1 MIDVRLEAYK
11 IILKVISKN
20 IFSDKLLH
28 QMTKKINQAGERSD
42 LLYVLVKGV
51 IKMSGNLEY
60 IASFYTDPKLYA
72 NTNIKIKILLY
83 MGLYQLIYCD
93 YIPQHASVFETV
105 SIAKKMY
112 GDKVAKFINAIL
124 RKYIREDKI
133 VYPTDVIDRF
143 STQYSF
149 PKEII
154 EKWIEY
160 WGEENTKK
168 ICIYFNQSP
177 QLHIRINTYATSK
190 RRLIEYLLRRDI
202 LVLESEASKN
212 ILITDQARD
221 VLNEISF
228 SEGYFS
234 IQDSSAALVV
244 ELLKP
249 ELNDTILDLFAA
261 PGGKATYIAELLN
274 NTGEITAVDKFPNKI
289 KKLKRSIERL
299 QMTNMKLHVNDAF
312 KFGPIAPAYDKVL
325 LDVPC
330 SGWGVFQKKAEL
342 RWQKNQDMKELIK
355 LQKKA
360 LEYGAKFLRP
370 GGILVY
376 STCTL
381 KKEENEKQIENFLT
395 RNPDFILES
404 AELFIPKE
412 YTEEKYLKTL
422 PFKHNS
428 DGAFAARM
436 KKKDLGA

>member
-20 IFSDKLLH
+20 IFSDKLLQ
-28 QMTKKINQAGERSD
+28 QMTKKINLAGERSD

-51 IKMSGNLEY
+51 IKMQTNLDY
-60 IASFYTDPKLYA
+60 IASQYTDPKKFS

-93 YIPQHASVFETV
+93 YIPQHAAVNETV

-112 GDKVAKFINAIL
+112 GEKIANFINAIL
-124 RKYIREDKI
+124 RKYIREEKI
-133 VYPTDVIDRF
+133 EYPSETLERIAVK
-143 STQYSF
+143 YSF
-149 PKEII
+149 PKAII

-160 WGEENTKK
+160 WDEEDTKK
-168 ICIYFNQSP
+168 LCVYYNQSP
-177 QLHIRINTYATSK
+177 KLHIRINTCATNK
-190 RRLIEYLLRRDI
+190 KRLIEYFLRRNI
-202 LVLESEASKN
+202 LVKESDASEN

-221 VLNEISF
+221 VLNEVSF

-234 IQDSSAALVV
+234 IQDVSAALVV

-249 ELNDTILDLFAA
+249 ELNESILDLFAA
-261 PGGKATYIAELLN
+261 PGGKATYISELMR
-274 NTGEITAVDKFPNKI
+274 NTGELIAVDKFPNKI
-289 KKLKRSIERL
+289 KKLKRAIERL
-299 QMTNMKLHVNDAF
+299 QITNMKLHAKNAF
-312 KFGPIAPAYDKVL
+312 EFGPIAPAYDRVL

-342 RWQKNQDMKELIK
+342 RWQKNQDMKGLIK

-360 LEYGAKFLRP
+360 LDLGAKFLRP
-370 GGILVY
+370 GGVLVY

-381 KKEENEKQIENFLT
+381 NKEENEKQIECFLN
-395 RNPDFILES
+395 RNPEFILVS

-412 YTEEKYLKTL
+412 FTENGYLTTL

-436 KKKDLGA
+436 KKKI

>member
-11 IILKVISKN
+11 IIIKVIAKN

-51 IKMSGNLEY
+51 IKMHINLEY
-60 IASFYTDPKLYA
+60 IASLYTDPQKFS

-83 MGLYQLIYCD
+83 LGLYQLIYCD
-93 YIPQHASVFETV
+93 YIPQHAAVNETV

-112 GDKVAKFINAIL
+112 GEKIAKFINAIL
-124 RKYIREDKI
+124 RKYLREEKI
-133 VYPTDVIDRF
+133 EYPTETLDRI
-143 STQYSF
+143 SVQHSF

-160 WGEENTKK
+160 WGEKDTEKL
-168 ICIYFNQSP
+168 CVYYNQAP
-177 QLHIRINTYATSK
+177 NLHIRINTCATNKK
-190 RRLIEYLLRRDI
+190 RLMDYLLRREI
-202 LVLESEASKN
+202 IVIESDASKN

-221 VLNEISF
+221 VLNEVSF

-234 IQDSSAALVV
+234 IQDVSAALVV
-244 ELLKP
+244 ELLDP
-249 ELNDTILDLFAA
+249 EQNESILDLFAA
-261 PGGKATYIAELLN
+261 PGGKATYISELMR
-274 NTGEITAVDKFPNKI
+274 NTGELIAVDKFPNKI
-289 KKLKRSIERL
+289 KKLKRAVERL
-299 QMTNMKLHVNDAF
+299 QITNMKLHANDAF
-312 KFGPIAPAYDKVL
+312 KFGPIAPAFDRVL

-355 LQKKA
+355 LQKKV
-360 LEYGAKFLRP
+360 LDLGARFLRP
-370 GGILVY
+370 GGVMVY

-381 KKEENEKQIENFLT
+381 NKKENENQIENFLN
-395 RNPDFILES
+395 RNPEFTLES
-404 AELFIPKE
+404 AEQFIPKE
-412 YTEEKYLKTL
+412 FTENGYLTTL

-436 KKKDLGA
+436 KKNI

>member
-20 IFSDKLLH
+20 IFSDKLLQ
-28 QMTKKINQAGERSD
+28 QMIRKINQAGERSD

-51 IKMSGNLEY
+51 IKMHLNLEY
-60 IASFYTDPKLYA
+60 IASQYTDSKKFS

-93 YIPQHASVFETV
+93 YIPQHAAVNETV

-112 GDKVAKFINAIL
+112 GEKISKFINAIL
-124 RKYIREDKI
+124 RKYLREEKI
-133 VYPTDVIDRF
+133 EYPLENLDRI
-143 STQYSF
+143 SVQYSF
-149 PKEII
+149 PKEIL

-160 WGEENTKK
+160 WGVKDTERL
-168 ICIYFNQSP
+168 CAYYNQP
-177 QLHIRINTYATSK
+177 PNLHIRINTCATNKK
-190 RRLIEYLLRRDI
+190 RLMEYLLRRDI
-202 LVLESEASKN
+202 IVIESDASEN
-212 ILITDQARD
+212 ILITQQARD

-234 IQDSSAALVV
+234 IQDVSAALVV
-244 ELLKP
+244 ELLTP
-249 ELNDTILDLFAA
+249 EQNESILDLFAA
-261 PGGKATYIAELLN
+261 PGGKATYIAELMRN
-274 NTGEITAVDKFPNKI
+274 SGELIAVDKFPNKI
-289 KKLKRSIERL
+289 KKLKRAVERL
-299 QMTNMKLHVNDAF
+299 QITNIKLNVNDTF
-312 KFGPIAPAYDKVL
+312 KYGPIAPAYDRVL

-342 RWQKNQDMKELIK
+342 RWQKNQDMKELLK
-355 LQKKA
+355 LQKRA
-360 LEYGAKFLRP
+360 LDLGARFLCP

-381 KKEENEKQIENFLT
+381 NKEENEKQVEKFLN
-395 RNPDFILES
+395 RNSEFTLEL
-404 AELFIPKE
+404 AEQFIPKE
-412 YTEEKYLKTL
+412 FTENGYLKTI

-436 KKKDLGA
+436 KKKI

>member
-60 IASFYTDPKLYA
+60 IASLYTDPKLYS
-72 NTNIKIKILLY
+72 NTNMKIKILLY

-93 YIPQHASVFETV
+93 YIPEHASVFETV

-112 GDKVAKFINAIL
+112 GEKVAKFINAIL
-124 RKYIREDKI
+124 RKYIRQDKI
-133 VYPTDVIDRF
+133 EYPTDVLDRF

-154 EKWIEY
+154 EKWIMY

-168 ICIYFNQSP
+168 LCIYFNQSP
-177 QLHIRINTYATSK
+177 QLHIRINTCATSK
-190 RRLIEYLLRRDI
+190 KRLIDYLLRRDI
-202 LVLESEASKN
+202 LVVESEASEN

-244 ELLKP
+244 ELLNP
-249 ELNDTILDLFAA
+249 ELNETILDFFAA
-261 PGGKATYIAELLN
+261 PGGKATYIAELMN
-274 NTGEITAVDKFPNKI
+274 NTGEITAIDKFPNKI

-299 QMTNMKLHVNDAF
+299 QITNMKLHVNDAF

-355 LQKKA
+355 LQKKS
-360 LEYGAKFLRP
+360 LEHGAKFLRP

-381 KKEENEKQIENFLT
+381 NKEENEKQIENFLT
-395 RNPDFILES
+395 RNPDFTLES
-404 AELFIPKE
+404 AKLFIPKE
-412 YTEEKYLKTL
+412 YTEDRYLKTL

-436 KKKDLGA
+436 KKKI

>member
-51 IKMSGNLEY
+51 IKMHVNLEY
-60 IASFYTDPKLYA
+60 IASQYTDPMKFS

-83 MGLYQLIYCD
+83 IGLYQLIYCD
-93 YIPQHASVFETV
+93 YIPQHAAVNETV

-112 GDKVAKFINAIL
+112 GEKIAKFINAIL
-124 RKYIREDKI
+124 RKYLREEKI
-133 VYPTDVIDRF
+133 EYPTETLNRISV
-143 STQYSF
+143 QHSF

-154 EKWIEY
+154 KKWIEY
-160 WGEENTKK
+160 WGVEDTEKL
-168 ICIYFNQSP
+168 CAYYNQP
-177 QLHIRINTYATSK
+177 PNLHIRINTCATNKK
-190 RRLIEYLLRRDI
+190 RLMDYLLRREI
-202 LVLESEASKN
+202 IVIESDASEN

-221 VLNEISF
+221 VLNEVSF

-234 IQDSSAALVV
+234 VQDVSAALVV
-244 ELLKP
+244 ELMKP
-249 ELNDTILDLFAA
+249 EQNESILDLFAA
-261 PGGKATYIAELLN
+261 PGGKATYIAELMR
-274 NTGEITAVDKFPNKI
+274 NTGELIAVDKFPNKI
-289 KKLKRSIERL
+289 KKLKRAVERL
-299 QMTNMKLHVNDAF
+299 QITNMKLHANDAF
-312 KFGPIAPAYDKVL
+312 KFGPIAPAYDRVL

-342 RWQKNQDMKELIK
+342 RWQVNQDIKELIK

-360 LEYGAKFLRP
+360 LDLGSKFLCP
-370 GGILVY
+370 GGVLVY

-381 KKEENEKQIENFLT
+381 NKEENEAQIENFLH
-395 RNPDFILES
+395 RNPEFTLES
-404 AELFIPKE
+404 AEQYIPKE
-412 YTEEKYLKTL
+412 FTEDGYLKTL

-436 KKKDLGA
+436 KKKI

>member
-51 IKMSGNLEY
+51 IKMQTNLEH
-60 IASFYTDPKLYA
+60 IASGYTDSKKFS

-93 YIPQHASVFETV
+93 YIPQHAAVNETV

-112 GDKVAKFINAIL
+112 GEKVANFINAIL
-124 RKYIREDKI
+124 REHIREEKI
-133 VYPTDVIDRF
+133 VYPAETVDRI
-143 STQYSF
+143 SVEHSF
-149 PKEII
+149 PKAII
-154 EKWIEY
+154 KKWIEY
-160 WGEENTKK
+160 WGEEDTEKL
-168 ICIYFNQSP
+168 CIYYNQSP
-177 QLHIRINTYATSK
+177 DLHIRINTCATNKK
-190 RRLIEYLLRRDI
+190 RLMEYLLRREI
-202 LVLESEASKN
+202 IVIESEASEN

-221 VLNEISF
+221 VLNEVSF

-234 IQDSSAALVV
+234 IQDVSAALVV
-244 ELLKP
+244 ELMEPKQN
-249 ELNDTILDLFAA
+249 ESILDLFAA
-261 PGGKATYIAELLN
+261 PGGKATYIAELMR
-274 NTGEITAVDKFPNKI
+274 NTGELMAVDKSPNKI
-289 KKLKRSIERL
+289 KKLKRAVERL
-299 QMTNMKLHVNDAF
+299 QITNMKLHANDAF
-312 KFGPIAPAYDKVL
+312 KFGPIVPAYDRVL

-342 RWQKNQDMKELIK
+342 RWQINQDIKELIK

-360 LEYGAKFLRP
+360 LEFGSKFLRP
-370 GGILVY
+370 GGVLVY

-381 KKEENEKQIENFLT
+381 NKEENEVQIENFLN
-395 RNPDFILES
+395 RNPEFTLES
-404 AELFIPKE
+404 AEQFIPKE
-412 YTEEKYLKTL
+412 FTEEGYLKTL

-436 KKKDLGA
+436 KKKI

>member
-20 IFSDKLLH
+20 IFSDKLLQ
-28 QMTKKINQAGERSD
+28 QMTKKIHQAGERSD

-51 IKMSGNLEY
+51 IKMQANLDY
-60 IASFYTDPKLYA
+60 IASQYADPKKFP
-72 NTNIKIKILLY
+72 NTNKKIKILLY

-93 YIPQHASVFETV
+93 FIPQHAAVNETV

-112 GDKVAKFINAIL
+112 GEKVANFINAIL
-124 RKYIREDKI
+124 RKYIREEKTE
-133 VYPTDVIDRF
+133 YPAETLDRIAVK
-143 STQYSF
+143 YSF
-149 PKEII
+149 PKTII

-168 ICIYFNQSP
+168 LCVYYNRAP
-177 QLHIRINTYATSK
+177 NLHIRINTCATSK
-190 RRLIEYLLRRDI
+190 KRLMDYLLRREI
-202 LVLESEASKN
+202 IVIESDASEN

-221 VLNEISF
+221 VLNEVSF

-234 IQDSSAALVV
+234 IQDVSAALVV

-249 ELNDTILDLFAA
+249 ELNESILDLFAA
-261 PGGKATYIAELLN
+261 PGGKATYISELMR
-274 NTGEITAVDKFPNKI
+274 NTGELIAVDKFPNKI
-289 KKLKRSIERL
+289 KKLKRAVERL
-299 QMTNMKLHVNDAF
+299 QITNMKLHANDAF
-312 KFGPIAPAYDKVL
+312 EFGPIAPAYDRVL

-342 RWQKNQDMKELIK
+342 RWQKNQDMKGLIK

-360 LEYGAKFLRP
+360 LDLGAKFLRP
-370 GGILVY
+370 DGVLVY

-381 KKEENEKQIENFLT
+381 NKEENEKQIECFLN
-395 RNPDFILES
+395 RNPEFILES
-404 AELFIPKE
+404 AERFIPKE
-412 YTEEKYLKTL
+412 FTENGYLTTL

-436 KKKDLGA
+436 KKKI

>member
-51 IKMSGNLEY
+51 IKMHINLEY
-60 IASFYTDPKLYA
+60 IASKYTDPKKFP

-93 YIPQHASVFETV
+93 YIPQHAAVNETV
-105 SIAKKMY
+105 AIAKKMY
-112 GDKVAKFINAIL
+112 GDKISKFVNAIL
-124 RKYIREDKI
+124 RKYLREEKI
-133 VYPTDVIDRF
+133 EYPTESLNRISF
-143 STQYSF
+143 QHSF

-160 WGEENTKK
+160 WGEKDTEKL
-168 ICIYFNQSP
+168 CIYYNQSP
-177 QLHIRINTYATSK
+177 KLHIRINTCATNKK
-190 RRLIEYLLRRDI
+190 RLMDYLLRREI
-202 LVLESEASKN
+202 IVIESDVSEN

-221 VLNEISF
+221 ILNEVSF

-234 IQDSSAALVV
+234 IQDVSAALVV
-244 ELLKP
+244 ELLNP
-249 ELNDTILDLFAA
+249 EQNESILDLFAA
-261 PGGKATYIAELLN
+261 PGGKATYISELMR
-274 NTGEITAVDKFPNKI
+274 NTGELIAVDKFPNKI
-289 KKLKRSIERL
+289 KKLKRAVERL
-299 QMTNMKLHVNDAF
+299 QITNMKLHANDAF
-312 KFGPIAPAYDKVL
+312 KFGPIAPAYDRVL

-342 RWQKNQDMKELIK
+342 RWQKNQNMKELIK

-360 LEYGAKFLRP
+360 LDLGARFLRP
-370 GGILVY
+370 GGVMVY

-381 KKEENEKQIENFLT
+381 NKEENEKQIENFLY
-395 RNPDFILES
+395 RNPEFTLES
-404 AELFIPKE
+404 AEQFIPKE
-412 YTEEKYLKTL
+412 YTENGYLTTL

-436 KKKDLGA
+436 KKKI

>member
-1 MIDVRLEAYK
+1 MINVRLEAYK

-51 IKMSGNLEY
+51 IKMQTNLEY
-60 IASFYTDPKLYA
+60 IASGYTDPKKFS
-72 NTNIKIKILLY
+72 NTNNKIKILLY

-93 YIPQHASVFETV
+93 YIPQHASVNETV
-105 SIAKKMY
+105 AIAKKMY
-112 GDKVAKFINAIL
+112 GEKVANFINAVL
-124 RKYIREDKI
+124 RKHIREEKI
-133 VYPTDVIDRF
+133 NYPTETVDRIAV
-143 STQYSF
+143 QHSF
-149 PKEII
+149 PKTII

-160 WGEENTKK
+160 WGVEDTEKL
-168 ICIYFNQSP
+168 CVYYNQSP
-177 QLHIRINTYATSK
+177 NLHIRVNTCATNKK
-190 RRLIEYLLRRDI
+190 RLMDYLLRREI
-202 LVLESEASKN
+202 VVIESDASEN

-221 VLNEISF
+221 VLNEVSF

-234 IQDSSAALVV
+234 IQDVSAALVV

-249 ELNDTILDLFAA
+249 ELNESILDLFAA
-261 PGGKATYIAELLN
+261 PGGKATYIAELMRN
-274 NTGEITAVDKFPNKI
+274 SGELIAVDKFPNKI
-289 KKLKRSIERL
+289 KKLKRAVERL
-299 QMTNMKLHVNDAF
+299 QITNMKLHASDAF
-312 KFGPIAPAYDKVL
+312 KFGPIAPAYDRVL

-360 LEYGAKFLRP
+360 LDLGSKFLCP

-381 KKEENEKQIENFLT
+381 NKEENEAQIENFLN
-395 RNPDFILES
+395 RNPEFILES
-404 AELFIPKE
+404 AEQFIP
-412 YTEEKYLKTL
+412 EEFTVEGFLKTL

-436 KKKDLGA
+436 KKKI

>member
-1 MIDVRLEAYK
+1 MINVRLEAYK
-11 IILKVISKN
+11 IIHKVISKN

-51 IKMSGNLEY
+51 IKMQINLEY
-60 IASFYTDPKLYA
+60 IASLYTDPRKFS

-83 MGLYQLIYCD
+83 LGLYQLIYCD
-93 YIPQHASVFETV
+93 YIPRHAAVNETV

-112 GDKVAKFINAIL
+112 GEKIAKFVNAIL
-124 RKYIREDKI
+124 RKYLREEKI
-133 VYPTDVIDRF
+133 EYPTETLDRI
-143 STQYSF
+143 SIQHSF

-154 EKWIEY
+154 KKWIEY
-160 WGEENTKK
+160 WGVKDTEKL
-168 ICIYFNQSP
+168 CAYYNQP
-177 QLHIRINTYATSK
+177 PNLHIRINTCATNK
-190 RRLIEYLLRRDI
+190 RRLMDYLLRREI
-202 LVLESEASKN
+202 IVIESEVSEN

-234 IQDSSAALVV
+234 IQDVSAALVV
-244 ELLKP
+244 ELLDP
-249 ELNDTILDLFAA
+249 EQNESILDLFAA
-261 PGGKATYIAELLN
+261 PGGKATYIAELMRN
-274 NTGEITAVDKFPNKI
+274 SGELIAVDKFPNKI
-289 KKLKRSIERL
+289 KKLKRAVERL
-299 QMTNMKLHVNDAF
+299 QITNMKLHANDAF
-312 KFGPIAPAYDKVL
+312 KFGPIATAYDRVL

-342 RWQKNQDMKELIK
+342 RWQMNQDMKELIK

-360 LEYGAKFLRP
+360 LDLGARFLRP

-381 KKEENEKQIENFLT
+381 NKEENEKQIENFLN
-395 RNPDFILES
+395 RNPEFTLES
-404 AELFIPKE
+404 AEQFIPKE
-412 YTEEKYLKTL
+412 FTENGYLTTL

-436 KKKDLGA
+436 KKKI

>member
-1 MIDVRLEAYK
+1 MDVRLEAYK

-51 IKMSGNLEY
+51 IKMQTNLEY
-60 IASFYTDPKLYA
+60 IASGYTDSKKFS

-93 YIPQHASVFETV
+93 YIPQHAAVNETV

-112 GDKVAKFINAIL
+112 GEKVANFINAIL
-124 RKYIREDKI
+124 REHIREEKI
-133 VYPTDVIDRF
+133 EYPAETVDRI
-143 STQYSF
+143 SVKYSF
-149 PKEII
+149 PKAII

-160 WGEENTKK
+160 WGEEDTERL
-168 ICIYFNQSP
+168 CIYYNQSP
-177 QLHIRINTYATSK
+177 NLHIRINTCATNKK
-190 RRLIEYLLRRDI
+190 RLMEYLLRREI
-202 LVLESEASKN
+202 IVIESEASEN

-221 VLNEISF
+221 VLNEVSF

-234 IQDSSAALVV
+234 IQDVSAALIV
-244 ELLKP
+244 ELMEPKQN
-249 ELNDTILDLFAA
+249 ESILDLFAA
-261 PGGKATYIAELLN
+261 PGGKATYIAELMR
-274 NTGEITAVDKFPNKI
+274 NTGELMAVDKSPNKI
-289 KKLKRSIERL
+289 KKLKRAVERL
-299 QMTNMKLHVNDAF
+299 QITNMKLHANDAF
-312 KFGPIAPAYDKVL
+312 KFGPIAPAYDRVL

-342 RWQKNQDMKELIK
+342 RWQVNQNIKELIK
-355 LQKKA
+355 LQKRA
-360 LEYGAKFLRP
+360 LDLGSKFLRH
-370 GGILVY
+370 GGVLVY

-381 KKEENEKQIENFLT
+381 NKEENEVQIENFLN
-395 RNPDFILES
+395 RNPEFILES
-404 AELFIPKE
+404 AEQFIPKE
-412 YTEEKYLKTL
+412 FTEEGYLKTL

-436 KKKDLGA
+436 KKKI

>member
-51 IKMSGNLEY
+51 IKMHINLEY
-60 IASFYTDPKLYA
+60 IASLYTDPQKFS

-83 MGLYQLIYCD
+83 LGLYQLRYCD
-93 YIPQHASVFETV
+93 YIPQHAAVNETV

-112 GDKVAKFINAIL
+112 GDKIAKFVNAIL
-124 RKYIREDKI
+124 RKYLREEKI
-133 VYPTDVIDRF
+133 EYPTENVNRI
-143 STQYSF
+143 SVQHSF

-160 WGEENTKK
+160 WGEEDTEKL
-168 ICIYFNQSP
+168 CIYYNQSP
-177 QLHIRINTYATSK
+177 KLHIRINTCATNKK
-190 RRLIEYLLRRDI
+190 RLMDYLLRREI
-202 LVLESEASKN
+202 IVIESDASEN

-221 VLNEISF
+221 ILNEVSF

-234 IQDSSAALVV
+234 IQDVSAALVV
-244 ELLKP
+244 ELLNP
-249 ELNDTILDLFAA
+249 EQNESILDLFAA
-261 PGGKATYIAELLN
+261 PGGKATYISELMR
-274 NTGEITAVDKFPNKI
+274 NTGELIAVDKFPNKI
-289 KKLKRSIERL
+289 KKLKRAVERL
-299 QMTNMKLHVNDAF
+299 QITNMKLHANDAF
-312 KFGPIAPAYDKVL
+312 KFGPIAPAYDRVL

-360 LEYGAKFLRP
+360 LDLGARFLRP
-370 GGILVY
+370 GGVMVY

-381 KKEENEKQIENFLT
+381 NKEENEKQVENFLY
-395 RNPDFILES
+395 RNPEFTLEL
-404 AELFIPKE
+404 AEQFIPKE
-412 YTEEKYLKTL
+412 FTKNGYLTTL

-436 KKKDLGA
+436 KKKV